1 MACQYEEKLTSWLL
15 GDLSPKEQDEITC
28 HVFKCASCRKECDEL
43 RRVLFPLR
51 SALHKDQ
58 YLFKPKRTIHWTKQ
72 LLVVAWMRHAAVLLI
87 SCSIVCAVMTLY
99 YHQVTRDRTIEGPI
113 THITFGK
120 MEVPPPPLEP
130 LVMPSGKSHDP
141 VFDLNIVEELGLA
154 EIDEVTM
161 PPLPG
166 GYWAPQFM
174 TLNQLAMW
182 HALDK
187 ETESVH
193 DRLMRL
199 LPEAYENLPVDS
211 FRRHR
216 KKRPSKAVYGP
227 TLFASP
233 HHESSTNRVS
243 SALEK

>member
-15 GDLSPKEQDEITC
+15 GDLSPQEQDEISC
-28 HVFKCASCRKECDEL
+28 HVFTCASCRKECDEL

-51 SALHKDQ
+51 SALYKDQ
-58 YLFKPKRTIHWTKQ
+58 GLFKPKRSVHWTQ
-72 LLVVAWMRHAAVLLI
+72 RMLGAPWMRQAAILLI

-120 MEVPPPPLEP
+120 METPPPPLEP
-130 LVMPSGKSHDP
+130 LVMPPDKAHDP
-141 VFDLNIVEELGLA
+141 FAGLNIVEELRLA
-154 EIDEVTM
+154 DIDEVTM
-161 PPLPG
+161 PALPG
-166 GYWAPQFM
+166 GYWTPQFI

-193 DRLMRL
+193 DRLMRQ
-199 LPEAYENLPVDS
+199 LPDATWDNVADPP
-211 FRRHR
+211 RRQ
-216 KKRPSKAVYGP
+216 KKERRYSTAYGP

-233 HHESSTNRVS
+233 RYESSTNKMS
-243 SALEK
+243 GILK